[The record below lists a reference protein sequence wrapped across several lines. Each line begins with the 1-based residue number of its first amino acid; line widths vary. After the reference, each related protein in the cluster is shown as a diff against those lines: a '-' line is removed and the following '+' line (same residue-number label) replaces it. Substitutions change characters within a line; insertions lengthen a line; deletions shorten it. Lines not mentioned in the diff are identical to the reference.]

1 MKNLMDVYLSFT
13 ERKIKKYMKLIF
25 NQYYDE
31 NIVNEYLRTYIN
43 ARYYNIINIEK
54 PARAFYLRI
63 LDELDYKED
72 TLMEKC
78 EKEAESL
85 SEKQQRLKV
94 ISTVK
99 EVFGYILFFDNVRNI
114 ENFKTIGSIK
124 EIVAKALAVAS
135 EAYGFKVPKDAEDK
149 IYKEIK
155 SDLLSK
161 DLFLDKFDTD
171 EFMLNF
177 ENSELRDDLF
187 FVELLYNVKMPMQYS
202 SQAVAQVFSEG
213 IIAEDKLQV
222 EYLLMSSCKSLH
234 NREANL
240 IKAVS
245 QLINLI
251 GIIVIRDIVNGSF
264 KDTYIAEF
272 APTLFKKKQKLDSL
286 LSIIDNQA
294 LQSEISLN
302 IMYSDYIKNKKSVFE
317 YTKKGFNFTITL
329 DNSIQ
334 STEDVEELKMFKIVI
349 AQKNLVLY
357 RDLKNNKTLFTNV
370 VFK

>member
-155 SDLLSK
+155 SDLLAK

-222 EYLLMSSCKSLH
+222 EYLLLS
-234 NREANL
+234 
-240 IKAVS
+240 
-245 QLINLI
+245 
-251 GIIVIRDIVNGSF
+251 IIVIRDIVNGSF

-334 STEDVEELKMFKIVI
+334 SIEDVEELKMFKIVI

>member
-63 LDELDYKED
+63 LDELNYKED

-222 EYLLMSSCKSLH
+222 EYLLLS
-234 NREANL
+234 
-240 IKAVS
+240 
-245 QLINLI
+245 
-251 GIIVIRDIVNGSF
+251 IIVIRDIVNGSF
-264 KDTYIAEF
+264 KDTYIVEF

-334 STEDVEELKMFKIVI
+334 SIEDVEELKMFKIVI

>member
-222 EYLLMSSCKSLH
+222 EYLL
-234 NREANL
+234 
-240 IKAVS
+240 
-245 QLINLI
+245 
-251 GIIVIRDIVNGSF
+251 
-264 KDTYIAEF
+264 
-272 APTLFKKKQKLDSL
+272 
-286 LSIIDNQA
+286 LSII
-294 LQSEISLN
+294 LIF
-302 IMYSDYIKNKKSVFE
+302 V
-317 YTKKGFNFTITL
+317 
-329 DNSIQ
+329 
-334 STEDVEELKMFKIVI
+334 
-349 AQKNLVLY
+349 
-357 RDLKNNKTLFTNV
+357 
-370 VFK
+370 

>member
-25 NQYYDE
+25 YQYYDE

-222 EYLLMSSCKSLH
+222 EYLLLS
-234 NREANL
+234 
-240 IKAVS
+240 
-245 QLINLI
+245 
-251 GIIVIRDIVNGSF
+251 IIVIRDIVNGSF

>member
-222 EYLLMSSCKSLH
+222 EYLLLS
-234 NREANL
+234 
-240 IKAVS
+240 
-245 QLINLI
+245 
-251 GIIVIRDIVNGSF
+251 IIVIRDIVNGSF

-334 STEDVEELKMFKIVI
+334 SIEDVEELKMFKIVI

>member
-202 SQAVAQVFSEG
+202 CQAVAQVFSEG

-222 EYLLMSSCKSLH
+222 EYLLLS
-234 NREANL
+234 
-240 IKAVS
+240 
-245 QLINLI
+245 
-251 GIIVIRDIVNGSF
+251 IIVIRDIVNGSF

-334 STEDVEELKMFKIVI
+334 NIEDVEELKMFKIVI

>member
-222 EYLLMSSCKSLH
+222 EYLLLS
-234 NREANL
+234 
-240 IKAVS
+240 
-245 QLINLI
+245 
-251 GIIVIRDIVNGSF
+251 IIVIRDIVNGSF

-302 IMYSDYIKNKKSVFE
+302 IMYSDYIKNKNSVFD

>member
-222 EYLLMSSCKSLH
+222 EYLLLS
-234 NREANL
+234 
-240 IKAVS
+240 
-245 QLINLI
+245 
-251 GIIVIRDIVNGSF
+251 IIVIRDIVNGSF

-286 LSIIDNQA
+286 LSIIDNQE

-334 STEDVEELKMFKIVI
+334 NIEDVEELKMFKIVI

>member
-177 ENSELRDDLF
+177 ENSELRDDLL

-222 EYLLMSSCKSLH
+222 EYLLLS
-234 NREANL
+234 
-240 IKAVS
+240 
-245 QLINLI
+245 
-251 GIIVIRDIVNGSF
+251 IIVIRDIVNGSF

-334 STEDVEELKMFKIVI
+334 NIEDVEELKMFKIVI

>member
-25 NQYYDE
+25 NEYYDE

-222 EYLLMSSCKSLH
+222 EYLLLS
-234 NREANL
+234 
-240 IKAVS
+240 
-245 QLINLI
+245 
-251 GIIVIRDIVNGSF
+251 IIVIRDIVNGSF

-334 STEDVEELKMFKIVI
+334 NIEDVEELKMFKIVI

>member
-43 ARYYNIINIEK
+43 ARYYNIINKEK

-187 FVELLYNVKMPMQYS
+187 FVKLLYNVKMPMQYS

-222 EYLLMSSCKSLH
+222 EYLLLS
-234 NREANL
+234 
-240 IKAVS
+240 
-245 QLINLI
+245 
-251 GIIVIRDIVNGSF
+251 IIVIRDIVNGSF
-264 KDTYIAEF
+264 KDTYIVEF

-334 STEDVEELKMFKIVI
+334 SIEDVEELKMFKIVI

-357 RDLKNNKTLFTNV
+357 RDLKKNKTLFTNV